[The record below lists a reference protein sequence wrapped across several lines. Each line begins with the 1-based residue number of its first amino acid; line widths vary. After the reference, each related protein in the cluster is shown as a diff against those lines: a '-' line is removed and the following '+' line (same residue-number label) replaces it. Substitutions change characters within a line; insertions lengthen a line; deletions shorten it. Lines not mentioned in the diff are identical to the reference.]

1 LSDDLHW
8 LPATALLAM
17 YARKQTSPV
26 EVTRAV
32 LAQLKRLN
40 PKLNALN
47 LVDETGALASAAA
60 SSARWA
66 KGTPAGKLD
75 GVPVS
80 IKDILLTKG
89 WPTLRGSKL
98 VDPNQ
103 AWTEDAP
110 CTARLREAG
119 AVIIGKTTSPEF
131 GWKALGDSP
140 LTGITRNP
148 WGLER
153 TSGGSSAGAAA
164 AVAAGIGPMSM
175 GTDGGGSIRIPA
187 SFCGIFGL
195 KPTFGRVP
203 AYPLSPFGAV
213 AHLGPM
219 TRTVGDGAL
228 MLNVIAGHDA
238 RDPWVVP
245 RDNADFRTGLE
256 GGVRG
261 LKIAYSPTL
270 GYAKVDP
277 EIRAALDRVA
287 VKFTELG
294 AQVEAVD
301 PGFANPHDAF
311 LVLWC
316 SGAAKVVSGFPKEMR
331 NQMDPGLLASA
342 EIGMRQ
348 SAVDYLAADATRN
361 EVCQT
366 MIRFHDT
373 YDLLLTPTVA
383 VPALPVS
390 QDLNEPA
397 TEKHWIDWTPFSY
410 PFNMTRQPAATVMC
424 GLTKSGL
431 PIGLQL
437 VGRYH
442 DEATV
447 LRAAR
452 AFEST
457 QPVLRPP
464 L

>member
-1 LSDDLHW
+1 LSDELHW

-32 LAQLKRLN
+32 LDQLKRLN
-40 PKLNALN
+40 PKVNALN
-47 LVDETGALASAAA
+47 LVDEAGALASAAA

-66 KGTPAGKLD
+66 KGKPAGKLD

-148 WGLER
+148 WDLGR

-245 RDNADFRTGLE
+245 KDDADFRVGLE

-261 LKIAYSPTL
+261 LKFAYSPTL

-277 EIRAALDRVA
+277 EIRSSLDRVA
-287 VKFTELG
+287 QKFSELG

-316 SGAAKVVSGFPKEMR
+316 SGAAKVVSGFPKEKR
-331 NQMDPGLLASA
+331 NLMDPGLLASA

-390 QDLNEPA
+390 QDLNDSA

-452 AFEST
+452 AFEAT
-457 QPVLRPP
+457 QPTMRPP

>member
-1 LSDDLHW
+1 MF
-8 LPATALLAM
+8 LPATDLLTM
-17 YARKQTSPV
+17 YRSKETSPV

-32 LAQLKRLN
+32 LEQLRKLN

-47 LVDETGALASAAA
+47 LVDEAGALASAEA

-66 KGTPAGKLD
+66 KGAAKGKLD

-89 WPTLRGSKL
+89 WPTLRGSTL

-119 AVIIGKTTSPEF
+119 AVIVGKTTSPEF

-148 WGLER
+148 WNLDH

-187 SFCGIFGL
+187 AFCGIFGL

-219 TRTVGDGAL
+219 TRTVADGAL
-228 MLNVIAGHDA
+228 MLNVIGQYDA
-238 RDPWVVP
+238 RDPWSVP
-245 RDNADFRTGLE
+245 RDKQDFLAGIDK
-256 GGVRG
+256 GVRG
-261 LKIAYSPTL
+261 LKIGYSPTL
-270 GYAKVDP
+270 GYAKVDA
-277 EIRAALDRVA
+277 EFRRVLDHAAQ
-287 VKFTELG
+287 KFADLG
-294 AQVEAVD
+294 ATVEAAD

-316 SGAAKVVSGFPKEMR
+316 SGAAKIVSGFPAEKR
-331 NQMDPGLLASA
+331 GQMDPGLIASA
-342 EIGMRQ
+342 EIGSRHR
-348 SAVDYLAADATRN
+348 AVDYLNADAVRN
-361 EVCQT
+361 DVCQA
-366 MIRFHDT
+366 MIRFHAK
-373 YDLLLTPTVA
+373 YDLLLTPAVP
-383 VPALPVS
+383 VPALPVGK
-390 QDLNEPA
+390 DLNDPSE
-397 TEKHWIDWTPFSY
+397 THWIDWTPFSY
-410 PFNMTRQPAATVMC
+410 PFNMTRQPAASVPC
-424 GLTKSGL
+424 GLTHEGL

-442 DEATV
+442 EDALV
-447 LRAAR
+447 LRAAH

-457 QPVLRPP
+457 QPAMRPP
-464 L
+464 I

>member
-1 LSDDLHW
+1 MSDDLHW

-26 EVTRAV
+26 EVTRTV

-47 LVDETGALASAAA
+47 LVDEAGALASAEA

-66 KGTPAGKLD
+66 KGAPAGRLD

-140 LTGITRNP
+140 LTGVTRNP
-148 WGLER
+148 WNLER

-228 MLNVIAGHDA
+228 MLNVIAGRDA
-238 RDPWVVP
+238 RDPWCVP
-245 RDNADFRTGLE
+245 KDDADFRVGLE

-277 EIRAALDRVA
+277 EIRASLDSVA
-287 VKFTELG
+287 GKFAALG

-316 SGAAKVVSGFPKEMR
+316 SGAAKVVSGFPKEKR
-331 NQMDPGLLASA
+331 SQMDRGLLASA
-342 EIGMRQ
+342 EVGMRQ

-361 EVCQT
+361 EVCQA

-390 QDLNEPA
+390 QDLNDPA

-410 PFNMTRQPAATVMC
+410 PFNMTRQPAASVMC
-424 GLTKSGL
+424 GLTKAGL

>member
-1 LSDDLHW
+1 VSNDLVF
-8 LPATALLAM
+8 LPATTLLDM
-17 YARKQTSPV
+17 FRSKETSPV

-32 LAQLKRLN
+32 LDQLRKLN

-47 LVDETGALASAAA
+47 LVDEPGALASAEA
-60 SSARWA
+60 SSTRWA
-66 KGTPAGKLD
+66 KGKPKGKLD
-75 GVPVS
+75 GIPVS

-103 AWTEDAP
+103 AWSEDAP

-119 AVIIGKTTSPEF
+119 AVFLGKTTSPEF

-148 WGLER
+148 WNLEH

-164 AVAAGIGPMSM
+164 AVAAGIGPMTM
-175 GTDGGGSIRIPA
+175 GTDGGGSIRIPSA
-187 SFCGIFGL
+187 FCGIFGL

-203 AYPLSPFGAV
+203 AYPLSPFGAL

-219 TRTVGDGAL
+219 TRTVADGAL
-228 MLNVIAGHDA
+228 MMNVIAQHDP
-238 RDPWVVP
+238 RDPWSVP
-245 RDNADFRTGLE
+245 RDRVDFLKGIDD
-256 GGVRG
+256 GVRG
-261 LKIAYSPTL
+261 VKVGYSPTL

-277 EIRAALDRVA
+277 EIRTALDHAAQR
-287 VKFTELG
+287 FTELG
-294 AQVEAVD
+294 AQVDTID

-316 SGAAKVVSGFPKEMR
+316 SGAAKIVSGFPPEKR
-331 NQMDPGLLASA
+331 GVMDPGLLASA
-342 EIGMRQ
+342 EIGFKH
-348 SAVDYLAADATRN
+348 SAVDYLNADAVRN
-361 EVCQT
+361 EVCRA
-366 MIRFHDT
+366 MIQFHET
-373 YDLLLTPTVA
+373 YDLLLTPAVP

-390 QDLNEPA
+390 QDLNAPGE
-397 TEKHWIDWTPFSY
+397 THWIDWTPFSY
-410 PFNMTRQPAATVMC
+410 PFNMTRQPAASVPC
-424 GLTKSGL
+424 GLTHEGL

-442 DEATV
+442 EDALV
-447 LRAAR
+447 LRAAQ

-457 QPVLRPP
+457 QPAMRPP
-464 L
+464 I